1 MKVAVL
7 DDYQDVV
14 KDLDCFDVL
23 AGHDVTIFNAE
34 AESQY
39 ELVERLKDVEALVL
53 IRERTVIDEALL
65 SRLPNLRLI
74 SQTGKISNHLDVD
87 VCTRHK
93 VAIAEGRGSPVA
105 PSELCWS
112 IIMASSRHIAPYVN
126 NFQQGTWQS
135 SGDLGIGRSLN
146 GLTLGIWGYGKI
158 GQRIAHYAKA
168 FGMEVLVW
176 GREASFEKA
185 KQDGHQT
192 ANSKADLFKNSDVL
206 SLQLRLNDDTR
217 DCVTADD
224 LALMKKDALIVNTSR
239 AELIEKD
246 ALYNALTAGAPGFAA
261 VDVYLNE
268 PANESNERLLSLPN
282 VLATPHLGYVE
293 KNGYELYFQIAFE
306 NVAAFAQGKPE
317 NIANESALV

>member
-14 KDLDCFDVL
+14 KSLDCFDVL
-23 AGHDVTIFNAE
+23 SGHDVSIFTTE
-34 AESQY
+34 PESQS
-39 ELVERLKDVEALVL
+39 ELVARLKDAEALVL
-53 IRERTVIDEALL
+53 IRERTVIDDALL
-65 SRLPNLRLI
+65 SQLPNLKLI
-74 SQTGKISNHLDVD
+74 SQTGKISNHLDVAT
-87 VCTRHK
+87 CTKHK
-93 VAIAEGRGSPVA
+93 VAIAEGRGSPIA

-126 NFQQGTWQS
+126 NFQNGVWQS

-158 GQRIAHYAKA
+158 VQRIAKYATA
-168 FGMEVLVW
+168 FGMDVLVW

-185 KQDGHQT
+185 KQDGHKV
-192 ANSKADLFKNSDVL
+192 AASKVELFTDSDVL

-217 DCVTADD
+217 NCVTAAD
-224 LALMKKDALIVNTSR
+224 LALMKKDAVIVNTSR
-239 AELIEKD
+239 AELIEQD
-246 ALYNALTAGAPGFAA
+246 ALYNALVAGAPGFAA
-261 VDVYLNE
+261 VDVYTQEPVNASNE
-268 PANESNERLLSLPN
+268 PLLSLPN

-306 NVAAFAQGKPE
+306 NVVKFAEGTPE
-317 NIANESALV
+317 NIANEEALS